1 MSIAM
6 AGIGVG
12 GTIFSPIITT
22 LLEYYGWRHTY
33 QIMALIILVLAFPA
47 AFFLLRKSPQDMGL
61 LPYGSQEPRPV
72 KDLCRAIFLF
82 FLPQRKRIL
91 VKGLLLD
98 FYFRYALQWTDQY
111 WRAWSLPACD

>member
-47 AFFLLRKSPQDMGL
+47 ASSFCGNHLRIWDFFHTGARNPPSQRPLPRNLPFLSP
-61 LPYGSQEPRPV
+61 S
-72 KDLCRAIFLF
+72 A
-82 FLPQRKRIL
+82 
-91 VKGLLLD
+91 
-98 FYFRYALQWTDQY
+98 
-111 WRAWSLPACD
+111 

>member
-61 LPYGSQEPRPV
+61 LPYGSEEPAQSKTSAAQSSFSFSLSV
-72 KDLCRAIFLF
+72 KESWSKVFFWIF
-82 FLPQRKRIL
+82 I
-91 VKGLLLD
+91 
-98 FYFRYALQWTDQY
+98 FRYALQWTDQY